1 MDKKILIVIFVIIVI
16 IVIIICS
23 IVYLR
28 IKGNE
33 PIDIEYISESG
44 AEYDRSQ
51 LNNFDFQLTNIPQ
64 ELEENIDLE
73 ELNMQVKEYL
83 YEKGLIT
90 ANTGEIEE
98 YNNNG
103 QTIELII
110 KLNDEENSEIK
121 LTIKA
126 N

>member
-28 IKGNE
+28 VKGNE
-33 PIDIEYISESG
+33 PIDIEYINESG

-51 LNNFDFQLTNIPQ
+51 LNSFDFQLTNIPQ
-64 ELEENIDLE
+64 ELEESIDIE
-73 ELNMQVKEYL
+73 ELTIQVKEYL
-83 YEKGLIT
+83 YKRGLIT

-103 QTIELII
+103 QSIELKI
-110 KLNDEENSEIK
+110 KLNDDANSEIK
-121 LTIKA
+121 LTIKTD
-126 N
+126 